1 MSEYPLKLE
10 EIVVWLRSNDQV
22 LNNLV
27 ITLADVRESHTNK
40 SAAAANFDTA
50 QAVGQICVWVSGEID
65 FQVLRASDGKD
76 VYTRHQKVSSLSE
89 PSLESAYKGFL
100 QRMTHPDDGS

>member
-22 LNNLV
+22 LKNLG
-27 ITLADVRESHTNK
+27 ITLADVRESHTSK

-50 QAVGQICVWVSGEID
+50 QAVGQICAWVSGEID

-76 VYTRHQKVSSLSE
+76 IFIHHQKVSSLSE
-89 PSLESAYKGFL
+89 PSLESAYKDFL
-100 QRMTHPDDGS
+100 QKMTHPDDSS